1 MDDLALA
8 KFLREELPRWQEGV
22 RLRSF
27 PLGDNPINALTVLV
41 ALLREAKQKLVREWW
56 IAHRDRCLHESGLC
70 TGPDCQF
77 HPQPEVLA
85 RLRAILPEQP

>member
-8 KFLREELPRWQEGV
+8 RFLREELPGIKRII
-22 RLRSF
+22 LK
-27 PLGDNPINALTVLV
+27 GDTRPIFFDALTALV
-41 ALLREAKQKLVREWW
+41 ALVREAKQKLVREWW

-85 RLRAILPEQP
+85 RLRAILPGEQ